1 MRPNTVL
8 TTAALLIALAPA
20 LSAQSTGG
28 WLLGPE
34 GASCDEACPR
44 APDSNES
51 TCYVDSMKEV
61 TSPVLFERVMSFLN
75 LTNYDCSELFAG
87 SYPEDPSFYKYS
99 TTLEPLCIQ
108 SSELTSCAGSDL
120 VTSRL
125 CCCGG
130 ACPIDYTPKW
140 ISAGVS
146 VQAPLAHWTFD
157 GYVCP

>member
-44 APDSNES
+44 APDSNDS

-75 LTNYDCSELFAG
+75 LTNYDCSEVFAG
-87 SYPEDPSFYKYS
+87 SYPEDPSFYKF

-108 SSELTSCAGSDL
+108 SSEITSCAGSDL